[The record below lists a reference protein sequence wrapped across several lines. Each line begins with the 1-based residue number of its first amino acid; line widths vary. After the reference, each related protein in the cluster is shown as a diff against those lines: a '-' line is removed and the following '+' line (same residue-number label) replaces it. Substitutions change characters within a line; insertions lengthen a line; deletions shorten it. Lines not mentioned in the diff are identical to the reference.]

1 MTITINKKLSK
12 KELNK
17 LLGQFIKKTEKKGL
31 FQFFGTA
38 VEKIDALEFQ
48 KKARDEWN

>member
-12 KELNK
+12 KELSK
-17 LLGQFIKKTEKKGL
+17 LLEQFKKKSEKKGL
-31 FQFFGTA
+31 FRFFGTA

-48 KKARDEWN
+48 KKARNEWN